1 MNTRDTADDAD
12 SSRRTLWA
20 MLLTGGF
27 MIVEVI
33 GGIVSGSLALLADA
47 GHMLTDTAAL
57 ALAWFAF
64 RVATRPADAKR
75 TYGYHRFQILIAF
88 VNGLTLV
95 AIVGWICIEAL
106 HRFFQPVEIIGGTML
121 VVAVLGLLVN
131 IIAFRILHGGDRE
144 NLNLRGA
151 AIHVVGDL
159 LGSLAAIVAAVV
171 VLWFDWTP
179 IDPLLS
185 VLVALLI
192 LRSAWS
198 LLRKS
203 AHILLEGKP
212 EWLNIANMREELV
225 RAVPELRNVHHVHV
239 WSLTPQN
246 LLLTMHAEVRT
257 GIDQP
262 RVLRDIKRTLNEEF
276 GIAHATIE
284 FEFGQC
290 ADDTLDENGHDGN
303 RTRLNTVSD

>member
-1 MNTRDTADDAD
+1 MDTRDTADDAD

-20 MLLTGGF
+20 MLLTGSF

-64 RVATRPADAKR
+64 RVATKPADAKR

-95 AIVGWICIEAL
+95 AIVGWILIEAT

-121 VVAVLGLLVN
+121 LVAVLGLLVN
-131 IIAFRILHGGDRE
+131 IIAFWILHSGDRE

-151 AIHVVGDL
+151 AIHVAGDL

-171 VLWFDWTP
+171 ILWFDWTP

-185 VLVALLI
+185 ILVALLI

-212 EWLNIANMREELV
+212 EWLNTTDMREELV

-246 LLLTMHAEVRT
+246 LLLTMHAEVQI

-262 RVLRDIKRTLNEEF
+262 RVLRDIKRTLNEKF

-290 ADDTLDENGHDGN
+290 ADDALDANGQDATM
-303 RTRLNTVSD
+303 TRANAI

>member
-1 MNTRDTADDAD
+1 MNNRSTSGDAE

-33 GGIVSGSLALLADA
+33 GGVLTGSLALLADA

-64 RVATRPADAKR
+64 RVATKPADAKR

-95 AIVGWICIEAL
+95 AIVGWIFIEAVR
-106 HRFFQPVEIIGGTML
+106 RFFQPLEIIGGTML
-121 VVAVLGLLVN
+121 LIAVLGLLVN
-131 IIAFRILHGGDRE
+131 VIAFLILHGGDRE

-151 AIHVVGDL
+151 AIHVIGDL
-159 LGSLAAIVAAVV
+159 LGSLAAIVAAFVI
-171 VLWFDWTP
+171 LLFDWTP

-212 EWLNIANMREELV
+212 EWLNITAMRERLM
-225 RAVPELRNVHHVHV
+225 RAVPELLNVHHVHV

-262 RVLRDIKRTLNEEF
+262 RVLRAIKRTLNDEF

-290 ADDTLDENGHDGN
+290 ADDVFDENGQDSA
-303 RTRLNTVSD
+303 RAPVSD

>member
-1 MNTRDTADDAD
+1 MDARDTADDTD

-20 MLLTGGF
+20 MLLTGSF
-27 MIVEVI
+27 MIVEVV

-95 AIVGWICIEAL
+95 AIVGWILIEAT

-121 VVAVLGLLVN
+121 LVAVLGLLVN
-131 IIAFRILHGGDRE
+131 IVAFWILHGGDRE

-159 LGSLAAIVAAVV
+159 LGSLAAIVAALVI
-171 VLWFDWTP
+171 LWFDWPP

-212 EWLNIANMREELV
+212 DWLNIKDMREHLV
-225 RAVPELRNVHHVHV
+225 QTVPELRNVHHVHV

-246 LLLTMHAEVRT
+246 LLLTMHAEVRV
-257 GIDQP
+257 GIDQT
-262 RVLRDIKRTLNEEF
+262 RVLRDIKQTLNEEF

-290 ADDTLDENGHDGN
+290 ADDAFDASGPHATMI
-303 RTRLNTVSD
+303 RPNTD